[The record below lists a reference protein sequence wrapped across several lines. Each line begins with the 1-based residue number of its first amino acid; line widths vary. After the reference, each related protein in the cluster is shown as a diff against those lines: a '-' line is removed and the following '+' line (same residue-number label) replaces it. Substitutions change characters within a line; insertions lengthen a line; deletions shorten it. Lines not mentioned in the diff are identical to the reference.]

1 MPVAKLTKTSI
12 YTMQPDSKD
21 FDPITFSVI
30 RNRFEAIGQEM
41 TLAMEKTA
49 WTSIIALA
57 RDYSCMIYDSH
68 ESGPRQVTMGDCLP
82 IHCNSI
88 RSLLMEI
95 VKAFGDDIQDGDVYM
110 SNDPYGGN
118 THLPDL
124 VTAQPVFV
132 EGKLVFW
139 TVARGHQQDTGAIEP
154 SSIVPSAKTIF
165 QEGIVIPPTKLVDR
179 GKERHDIVDLYLAN
193 VRYRDALHGD
203 LRAQLGACGVARR
216 GLIELCEQ
224 YGRDE
229 VVRYSDGL
237 MDYADRRASEEF
249 LKIPDGIY
257 EGETWCDTDGNG
269 ATDIPIRV
277 KITKK
282 GTDIHVHYSGGP
294 PSTGS
299 FNATYAVM
307 MATATT
313 PFCYYIDTDIPQ
325 NHGVLKHI
333 TAEADENTICRAKWP
348 AATGGA
354 TVTPSDPMHEVINIA
369 MAKIIPDLVPAG
381 GAHCSH
387 GPNFSGTDPR
397 TGEEFGTML
406 FNSSGGQG
414 AAKYADGWPRF
425 ATVSGMGGLRSAP
438 VEEIELFYPILIER
452 NEVETDAMGLGQWIG
467 GPGLR
472 TRYRP
477 VDCDMDWHG
486 VGEGLKNPPHGVN
499 GGTMSPGGGIFI
511 EHTDGRR
518 TFTSS
523 AGYVPIKEGEV
534 WEGVSP
540 GGGGWGN
547 PLDRDPELV
556 RSDLRDEWIS
566 EETAQNIFGIVVLDN
581 LERTLD
587 VAATESARAEL
598 RKRVR
603 PTIEPTVP
611 AAGTWT
617 ARNMREGDRYLEAP
631 SARDFENS
639 ES

>member
-1 MPVAKLTKTSI
+1 
-12 YTMQPDSKD
+12 
-21 FDPITFSVI
+21 
-30 RNRFEAIGQEM
+30 
-41 TLAMEKTA
+41 
-49 WTSIIALA
+49 
-57 RDYSCMIYDSH
+57 
-68 ESGPRQVTMGDCLP
+68 
-82 IHCNSI
+82 
-88 RSLLMEI
+88 
-95 VKAFGDDIQDGDVYM
+95 
-110 SNDPYGGN
+110 
-118 THLPDL
+118 
-124 VTAQPVFV
+124 
-132 EGKLVFW
+132 
-139 TVARGHQQDTGAIEP
+139 
-154 SSIVPSAKTIF
+154 
-165 QEGIVIPPTKLVDR
+165 
-179 GKERHDIVDLYLAN
+179 
-193 VRYRDALHGD
+193 
-203 LRAQLGACGVARR
+203 
-216 GLIELCEQ
+216 
-224 YGRDE
+224 
-229 VVRYSDGL
+229 
-237 MDYADRRASEEF
+237 
-249 LKIPDGIY
+249 
-257 EGETWCDTDGNG
+257 
-269 ATDIPIRV
+269 
-277 KITKK
+277 
-282 GTDIHVHYSGGP
+282 
-294 PSTGS
+294 
-299 FNATYAVM
+299 
-307 MATATT
+307 
-313 PFCYYIDTDIPQ
+313 
-325 NHGVLKHI
+325 
-333 TAEADENTICRAKWP
+333 
-348 AATGGA
+348 
-354 TVTPSDPMHEVINIA
+354 
-369 MAKIIPDLVPAG
+369 
-381 GAHCSH
+381 
-387 GPNFSGTDPR
+387 
-397 TGEEFGTML
+397 ML

-438 VEEIELFYPILIER
+438 VEEIELFYPILMER

-556 RSDLRDEWIS
+556 RSDLRDEGIS
-566 EETAQNIFGIVVLDN
+566 EETAQNSCGIVVLAD